1 MSTSKILRRISI
13 EKPCSKSWEQ
23 MSGNDQ
29 VRFCGHCDLN
39 VTDVSKLTRAKAV
52 KLVKKSNGRLCLRIH
67 RNPLGEVITRPAVQK
82 LYTISRRAS
91 RLAAGAFTAVL
102 SLSTAAYAQSS
113 GTAEQPSDPPVATQP
128 IDGPD
133 VENPPIDTMPLGG
146 DIMVV
151 RHQQP
156 LVVAVSEG
164 DMETVNE
171 LLRSGVDVNQA
182 EDDGTT
188 ALEVAVG
195 NNDLDMVRRL
205 LAAGASIAT
214 KNEDGR
220 NILFALDDDSTDQM
234 VQLLTR
240 AGANVNQID
249 DEGNTPLMNAAE
261 WDSAEL
267 IRALLDAGAYVND
280 HNADGDTALM
290 VAAENGN
297 AESVKALLQAGAI
310 YGLRNEDGDDA
321 LKLAEDNDNEDVV
334 EILHAA
340 GAVSRQDPAEES
352 LTDDLESSHRDRP
365 MIPEP
370 RRTTIDPYRSFPTP
384 ATRRKD

>member
-13 EKPCSKSWEQ
+13 EKPCSASWEQ
-23 MSGNDQ
+23 MKGNDQ

-39 VTDVSKLTRAKAV
+39 VTDVSKMTRAKAV
-52 KLVKKSNGRLCLRIH
+52 KLVKKSQGRLCLRIH
-67 RNPLGEVITRPAVQK
+67 RNPLGEIITRPAVQK

-91 RLAAGAFTAVL
+91 RFAAGAFTAVL

-113 GTAEQPSDPPVATQP
+113 GSATPIDNPPVAAQP

-133 VENPPIDTMPLGG
+133 VENQTIENMPLGG
-146 DIMVV
+146 DIMIV

-164 DMETVNE
+164 DMATVNE
-171 LLRSGVDVNQA
+171 LLRSAVDVNQA
-182 EDDGTT
+182 EEDGTT

-205 LAAGASIAT
+205 LAAGASIGT

-220 NILFALDDDSTDQM
+220 NILFALDDDSTDEM
-234 VQLLTR
+234 VQLLIR
-240 AGANVNQID
+240 AGAQVNQTD

-267 IRALLDAGAYVND
+267 IESLLNAGAYVNAQ
-280 HNADGDTALM
+280 NEAGNTALM

-297 AESVKALLQAGAI
+297 RQTVKVLLKAGAI
-310 YGLRNEDGDDA
+310 YGLRNDDGDDA
-321 LKLAEDNDNEDVV
+321 LKLAEDNDNADVV

-340 GAVSRQDPAEES
+340 GAISVQLPTPES
-352 LTDDLESSHRDRP
+352 AFDV
-365 MIPEP
+365 
-370 RRTTIDPYRSFPTP
+370 YGSFPTP
-384 ATRRKD
+384 ASRRKD